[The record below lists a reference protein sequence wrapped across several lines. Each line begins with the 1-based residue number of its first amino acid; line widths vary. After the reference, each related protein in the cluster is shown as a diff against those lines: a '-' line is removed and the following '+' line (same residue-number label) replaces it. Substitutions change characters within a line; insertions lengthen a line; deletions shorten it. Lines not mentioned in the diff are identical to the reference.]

1 MLRNGGYG
9 KAYST
14 VGIHGRDFA
23 VNKTLFL
30 PRRAE
35 YNIRVEK
42 NIIMALCSGGRSYK
56 RKPKPLS
63 KTILNTCTNLKQKM
77 RD

>member
-1 MLRNGGYG
+1 MCCACARMEMNPMLRNGGYG

-14 VGIHGRDFA
+14 VEIHGRDFA

-42 NIIMALCSGGRSYK
+42 NIIMALCSFLRQVAEV
-56 RKPKPLS
+56 
-63 KTILNTCTNLKQKM
+63 INVNQNL
-77 RD
+77 